1 MPYGTLVDSTDYFR
15 RVGTAKRTRTLA
27 PVVPSQD
34 ATRYQATDMPR
45 PTYQLDGAD
54 RPESQVK
61 LLILALA
68 VVLTGAGTALIHR
81 IGSWLTR

>member
-1 MPYGTLVDSTDYFR
+1 MPYGALVDSNDYFR
-15 RVGTAKRTRTLA
+15 RVGTAKRARTLA

-45 PTYQLDGAD
+45 PTYDLDGAD
-54 RPESQVK
+54 RRESPLK

-68 VVLTGAGTALIHR
+68 VVVTGAGIALIQR
-81 IGSWLTR
+81 IGTWLTR